1 MSGTIKNYVTNV
13 VAQGLG
19 KGATFGANFLVF
31 VLVARL
37 GGAEFFG
44 QYSYVLSF
52 LAVAVAV
59 ADFGM
64 TSVLGKDIAQVKTNA
79 AIYWGNYLG
88 LRLVISLFVTML
100 ALAAL
105 PFLAA
110 NIRPALCAG
119 ALFIPFLASRFFEPL
134 YQVFSSPWY
143 SSATSLVY
151 GGSFI
156 LLSHAGAVLAHIAVR
171 MPGR

>member
-1 MSGTIKNYVTNV
+1 MGGTVKSYVTNV

-19 KGATFGANFLVF
+19 KGATFGANFLIF

-59 ADFGM
+59 VDSDM
-64 TSVLGKDIAQVKTNA
+64 TSVLGKNIAQVEAGA
-79 AIYWGNYLG
+79 AVYWGNYLG
-88 LRLVISLFVTML
+88 LRLAISLLVTIL

-110 NIRPALCAG
+110 DIRPALLTG
-119 ALFIPFLASRFFEPL
+119 ALFIPFLASRFFEPI
-134 YQVFSSPWY
+134 YQVFQSPWY
-143 SSATSLVY
+143 SSATSLLY

-156 LLSHAGAVLAHIAVR
+156 LLS
-171 MPGR
+171 